1 MSAFDPVFYGRQRRR
16 GLTVLARHRHE
27 SSYAALVISG
37 GYEEAGDRGRQRV
50 RAGDVVIHG
59 AFEAHLNRYDMD
71 GAEVVNIPLP
81 AWIEPT
87 VPRVNVPDADVAI
100 RLAGKSAPDA
110 ASYLLEHMRPATV
123 DSLDWPDELASDLA
137 CNPKLRIAMWARLR
151 GLADATVS
159 RGFYMVYGV
168 TPSAFRAHAKA
179 RFAWRQL
186 ITRRSSLTE
195 IALEAGFS
203 DQSHMTRAVRAITGR
218 TPGAWRLHI
227 K

>member
-1 MSAFDPVFYGRQRRR
+1 MSNFNPVFYGRQRRR

-123 DSLDWPDELASDLA
+123 DSLD
-137 CNPKLRIAMWARLR
+137 
-151 GLADATVS
+151 
-159 RGFYMVYGV
+159 
-168 TPSAFRAHAKA
+168 
-179 RFAWRQL
+179 
-186 ITRRSSLTE
+186 
-195 IALEAGFS
+195 
-203 DQSHMTRAVRAITGR
+203 
-218 TPGAWRLHI
+218 
-227 K
+227 